1 MDEFVF
7 IDCPVDALFPD
18 SSKPLVIHRIGH
30 ASGAFMM
37 DCRLMAI
44 TFASIMPESD
54 FWLIPT
60 SVFETDVAGIL
71 QLSQARLREIVS
83 NAVVDANGMLFNK
96 HSRLFDRIP
105 S

>member
-7 IDCPVDALFPD
+7 IDCDVAALFPD

-44 TFASIMPESD
+44 TYAPIMPEHD
-54 FWLIPT
+54 FWLIPA
-60 SVFETDVAGIL
+60 SVFQTDAAGIL
-71 QLSQARLREIVS
+71 QLSQAQLREFVS
-83 NAVVDANGMLFNK
+83 NAVVDANGIIFNK
-96 HSRLFDRIP
+96 RSALFERIP